1 MCTTVCYQSMRLE
14 SQVDRW
20 YIQFGV
26 TTVDF
31 FRPHPLCRYTDLT
44 HGQGRHNV
52 SWRPGYTVFAAPP
65 TTFFGKILLF
75 WKKKSSCRPTE
86 TKIYIILFY
95 FSEIKKSS
103 ALLAPPPHVQRPGYQ
118 PNPPPHRDATAH
130 GH

>member
-65 TTFFGKILLF
+65 QCGDPAGKAKLSCSTFWEKFFILERF
-75 WKKKSSCRPTE
+75 
-86 TKIYIILFY
+86 F
-95 FSEIKKSS
+95 
-103 ALLAPPPHVQRPGYQ
+103 
-118 PNPPPHRDATAH
+118 
-130 GH
+130 

>member
-75 WKKKSSCRPTE
+75 WKKRVAVDRLRLRF
-86 TKIYIILFY
+86 ILFY
-95 FSEIKKSS
+95 FIFLK
-103 ALLAPPPHVQRPGYQ
+103 
-118 PNPPPHRDATAH
+118 
-130 GH
+130 